1 MSRSEA
7 GTQWAGAP
15 PGGAPAHER
24 PVELIEAKD
33 VERAERLLR
42 KHLPPADDL
51 LGGDR
56 TRSGYDLM
64 A

>member
-1 MSRSEA
+1 M
-7 GTQWAGAP
+7 QWAGAP